1 MMIRIERR
9 GGGVGDLNVV
19 KKVGE
24 GISGAPNQ
32 RGAGCNGG
40 IGSKWGRGIGRWWV
54 AFFF

>member
-24 GISGAPNQ
+24 GITGGPNQ

-40 IGSKWGRGIGRWWV
+40 LDQNGEEGEGGGGWH
-54 AFFF
+54 